1 LPRSRLARKSALAW
15 IRLDLGN
22 RASWPE
28 AVICGEKAVRR
39 R

>member
-1 LPRSRLARKSALAW
+1 LPRSRLDRKSALAW

-28 AVICGEKAVRR
+28 AVMRAGKAVRR